1 MSIHADATDLIG
13 ETPLVRLGEFAD
25 NLVGKLEYYNPANS
39 VKDRIGV
46 AMLEAAE
53 RAGAVDDDTVL
64 IEPTSGNTGIG
75 LAFAAAAKGYD
86 LVIVMP
92 DSMSAERRTLMA
104 ALGAEIV
111 LTDGGDGMDGAIR
124 LAEELA
130 DRIPNSVVPQQF
142 ENEANPAIHRRTT
155 GPEIWDATD
164 GEVDA
169 VVAGVGTGGTI
180 TGVSEYLKEE
190 RGAEVHSVAVE
201 PAASAVLSGDDPGS
215 HSLQGIGAGFVPNVL
230 RVDLLDDVIT
240 VDRET
245 AVSRSRELASRE
257 GILAGIS
264 AGAAVEA
271 GIQVATTHPK
281 SLVVTVVPDLG
292 ERYLSTDLYPRP
304 AATHA
309 ADVTI
314 GDLAAS
320 VRPAEPHAP
329 E

>member
-1 MSIHADATDLIG
+1 MSIADDATELIG
-13 ETPLVRLGEFAD
+13 GTPLVRLDGFAE

-39 VKDRIGV
+39 VKDRIGA

-53 RAGAVDDDTVL
+53 RAGKLDEDTLV

-75 LAFAAAAKGYD
+75 LAFACAAMGYD

-92 DSMSAERRTLMA
+92 DSMSEERRVLMD

-111 LTDGGDGMDGAIR
+111 LTDGDDGMDEAIAA
-124 LAEELA
+124 AEELA

-155 GPEIWDATD
+155 GPEIWEGTD
-164 GEVDA
+164 GAVDA

-190 RGAEVHSVAVE
+190 RGAAVRTIGVE
-201 PAASAVLSGDDPGS
+201 PAASAVLSGDEPGS

-230 RVDLLDDVIT
+230 RVDLLDDVIP
-240 VDRET
+240 VERST
-245 AVSRSRELASRE
+245 AVRRSRELAAQE

-264 AGAAVEA
+264 SGAAVEA
-271 GIQVATTHPK
+271 GTQVALENPDE
-281 SLVVTVVPDLG
+281 LVVTIVPDLG
-292 ERYLSTDLYPRP
+292 ERYLSTDLYP
-304 AATHA
+304 AAETTQFE
-309 ADVTI
+309 DVAI
-314 GDLAAS
+314 GDLVDAVTTGPVNAD
-320 VRPAEPHAP
+320 
-329 E
+329 